1 MCCLGAIA
9 FAKEDYEMAFQYYQS
24 AGELG
29 NETGWLNVA
38 SMYSLGQGVPKND
51 AMAKHILKTVVK
63 K

>member
-1 MCCLGAIA
+1 
-9 FAKEDYEMAFQYYQS
+9 MAFQYYQS

-29 NETGWLNVA
+29 NEKGWLNVA
-38 SMYSLGQGVPKND
+38 SMYSLGQGVPKNE